1 MFLVDIGLPNGVT
14 VRDVTV
20 AECRL
25 SGGTDV
31 LIGMDI
37 ITMGDFVITNVDR
50 QTRFLFQMPSNVNI
64 ERVLDNSE

>member
-1 MFLVDIGLPNGVT
+1 MFMVDIGLPNGVT
-14 VRDVTV
+14 IRDITV

-25 SGGTDV
+25 SGGVEV

-37 ITMGDFVITNVDR
+37 ITMGDFVITNVGR

-64 ERVLDNSE
+64 ERILDDAE